1 MGQKELFPYKIENL
15 NRRKELEFVECRG
28 AVVAHILSLGE
39 LIDNE
44 MKYPAKMNSL
54 VVILCKKGSV
64 TLSSHMTEYT
74 LTENTLFIASTT
86 MLQFKS
92 CEACELYFIGI
103 DQEFAGE
110 MNIDLRVMMPM
121 FSALQQSS
129 VLVDFNGEHSGQVM
143 QRVDDSFQALYS
155 QYGEAVNPAVKAY
168 RELALR
174 HVTASIIFRMAEIV
188 VTHSSAQKNI
198 AQRNRSSEYFNQLVK
213 LLNEHYRTERNVE
226 FYAEKMNLTPKHL
239 SRVVRSFSGKSVHQ
253 WIDEFVVLEIK
264 NLLKYSDL
272 SIQQIS
278 YDLNFANPSF
288 MGQYFKRVTG
298 QTPGEYRREE

>member
-1 MGQKELFPYKIENL
+1 MGNRELFPYKIEGL
-15 NRRKELEFVECRG
+15 NRRKELEYVECRG
-28 AVVAHILSLGE
+28 AVVAHILSLGK

-44 MKYPAKMNSL
+44 MKYPARINSF
-54 VVILCKKGSV
+54 VAILCAKGSV
-64 TLSSHMTEYT
+64 TFSAHMTEYT
-74 LTENTLFIASTT
+74 LTENSLFIASSA

-92 CEACELYFIGI
+92 CEDCELYIMGI
-103 DQEFAGE
+103 TQEFAGE
-110 MNIDLRVMMPM
+110 MNLDMRVMMPVL
-121 FSALQQSS
+121 SALQQNC
-129 VLVDFNGEHSGQVM
+129 VLIDMKRGEADRIMEHVGE
-143 QRVDDSFQALYS
+143 SFHALYN
-155 QYGEAVNPAVKAY
+155 QYTEDVLPAVRTY

-174 HVTASIIFRMAEIV
+174 HMIAGIIFRIGEVV
-188 VTHSSAQKNI
+188 VTRTPAQRPI
-198 AQRNRSSEYFNQLVK
+198 ALRNRSSDYFNRLVK
-213 LLNEHYRTERNVE
+213 LLGEHYRTERNVE

-239 SRVVRSFSGKSVHQ
+239 SRVVRNFSGKSVHQ

-298 QTPGEYRREE
+298 KTPGQYRREI

>member
-1 MGQKELFPYKIENL
+1 MGQKELFPYKIDNL
-15 NRRKELEFVECRG
+15 NCRKELEYVECRG
-28 AVVAHILSLGE
+28 AVVAHILSLSE

-44 MKYPAKMNSL
+44 MKYPAKINSL

-74 LTENTLFIASTT
+74 LTENTFLIASAT

-92 CEACELYFIGI
+92 CEACELYFIGMN
-103 DQEFAGE
+103 QMFAGE
-110 MNIDLRVMMPM
+110 MNMDLRVMMPM

-129 VLVDFNGEHSGQVM
+129 ILIDFSGEKSGRIM
-143 QRVDDSFQALYS
+143 QRVDDSFRGLYV
-155 QYGEAVNPAVKAY
+155 QYGEEVDPAVKTY
-168 RELALR
+168 RELSLR
-174 HVTASIIFRMAEIV
+174 HMIASIIFRMAEVV

-198 AQRNRSSEYFNQLVK
+198 ALRNRSSDYFNQLVK
-213 LLNEHYRTERNVE
+213 LLGEHYRTERNVE

-298 QTPGEYRREE
+298 QTPGQYRREM

>member
-44 MKYPAKMNSL
+44 MKYPAKINSL

-74 LTENTLFIASTT
+74 LTENTLFIASST

-129 VLVDFNGEHSGQVM
+129 VLVDFNGEYSERIM
-143 QRVDDSFQALYS
+143 QRVDDSFRALYN
-155 QYGEAVNPAVKAY
+155 QYGEAVDPAVKTY

-188 VTHSSAQKNI
+188 VTHSSAQKSI
-198 AQRNRSSEYFNQLVK
+198 AQRNRSSDYFNQLVK
-213 LLNEHYRTERNVE
+213 LLGEHYRTERNVE

-272 SIQQIS
+272 SIKQIS